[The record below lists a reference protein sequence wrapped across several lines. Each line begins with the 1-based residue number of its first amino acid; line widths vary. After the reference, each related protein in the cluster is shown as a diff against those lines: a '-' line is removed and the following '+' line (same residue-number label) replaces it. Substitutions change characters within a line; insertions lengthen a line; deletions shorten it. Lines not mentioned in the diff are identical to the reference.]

1 MRQLHNAMVLSLITA
16 SLLAA
21 AAILTPTLAEA
32 APPLEPPAPSIGL
45 RDAATL
51 TSDSGAAA
59 HADQGP
65 TESDTGIPSTS
76 GQWRSPVGG
85 LDLLT
90 GFDPPPQRWL
100 PGHRGVDLAASA
112 DLPVT
117 AAGAGTVVFAGDL
130 AGRGVVSIVHA
141 NGLRTTY
148 EPVEPLVA
156 AGDAV
161 TAGQTVGHLQPGHA
175 SCPDTVC
182 LHLGLKRGPLYL
194 DPMLLFGSGKV
205 RLLPRPGR
213 IAQAAE
219 HHEAARSAAAPAAT
233 RGRSIPRAPQPLRSD
248 SKPDDDMG
256 TTVRAA
262 GRLLSA
268 VIGAADRPEAR
279 P

>member
-1 MRQLHNAMVLSLITA
+1 MRQLHKATALSLITA
-16 SLLAA
+16 SLVAA
-21 AAILTPTLAEA
+21 AAVLTPTLAKA
-32 APPLEPPAPSIGL
+32 EPPTVL
-45 RDAATL
+45 
-51 TSDSGAAA
+51 SGADQISEPR
-59 HADQGP
+59 ADHPDHVSQPP
-65 TESDTGIPSTS
+65 TDDPLLESDTATPPASR
-76 GQWRSPVGG
+76 QWRSPVGG

-90 GFDPPPQRWL
+90 DFDPPPQRWL

-117 AAGAGTVVFAGDL
+117 AAGAGTVVFAEDL
-130 AGRGVVSIVHA
+130 AGRGVISIVHA

-161 TAGQTVGHLQPGHA
+161 TAGQTIGHLQPGHA
-175 SCPDTVC
+175 SCPNAAC

-213 IAQAAE
+213 AGQSAE
-219 HHEAARSAAAPAAT
+219 LNSERSIAAPAMT
-233 RGRSIPRAPQPLRSD
+233 RGRAVHRTPQPNRSTA
-248 SKPDDDMG
+248 KPDDAIR
-256 TTVRAA
+256 TAPRAA
-262 GRLLSA
+262 SRLPTGISI
-268 VIGAADRPEAR
+268 VHRSEAR